1 MFHEVKIFDKKGK
14 IKKVLSGKK
23 LSRNYWNFF
32 FNNSFSDSIK
42 KGKAKNRKPPKNVD
56 FDDESAEFSI
66 D

>member
-23 LSRNYWNFF
+23 LSKSYWDSF
-32 FNNSFSDSIK
+32 FNNSLSDSIK
-42 KGKAKNRKPPKNVD
+42 KGKDKNRKPRKNID
-56 FDDESAEFSI
+56 FDDESLGFSI